1 MSNTIVT
8 KIEQLTKTDIISN
21 AITNNQVICIDISE
35 NRIGIKNSN
44 PAFELDVSGNI
55 NITEKII
62 SQELSC
68 NIINAEQLISND
80 ISSNI
85 ILTDNIYSNSDSNTI
100 DFSNSKIINLQE
112 LTCNKIIIDTISSES
127 ISITINN
134 NTNFSNNLHID
145 NNLDISGLINLSG
158 DLIINNGTIKFN
170 NTTADILCISNSSLA
185 SISFEELREIM
196 FPRETFQEIS
206 QLTNTITI
214 TSDDRL
220 KHNEEYIYNAL
231 DTIEK
236 IVPQI
241 YQKTKTFKE
250 HDYRG
255 EVNEEHTTEIG
266 IIAQELYEIN
276 ELSFCVIPGDET
288 TPYSVNYNNI
298 FTYGLA
304 GLKELNTKVNNIN
317 NRITEL
323 SNNIYNTN
331 KMLSNNNNIINIQNL
346 ITTQNL
352 MIQTLQNK
360 INQLENKIK

>member
-68 NIINAEQLISND
+68 NIINNEKIISND

-112 LTCNKIIIDTISSES
+112 LSCNKIIIDTISSES

-158 DLIINNGTIKFN
+158 DLIINNGTIKF
-170 NTTADILCISNSSLA
+170 TKSTADILCISNNSLA
-185 SISFEELREIM
+185 SISFEELSEI
-196 FPRETFQEIS
+196 FNIRLTTSE
-206 QLTNTITI
+206 LTNTITI

-317 NRITEL
+317 NRIIEL

-331 KMLSNNNNIINIQNL
+331 KMLSNNNNIINIQNY

>member
-68 NIINAEQLISND
+68 NIINNEKIISND

-112 LTCNKIIIDTISSES
+112 LSCNKIIIDTISSES

-158 DLIINNGTIKFN
+158 DLIINNGTIKFTN
-170 NTTADILCISNSSLA
+170 STADILCISNNSLA
-185 SISFEELREIM
+185 SISFEQLSEILNI
-196 FPRETFQEIS
+196 RLTTSE
-206 QLTNTITI
+206 LTNTITI

-317 NRITEL
+317 NRIIEL

-331 KMLSNNNNIINIQNL
+331 KMLSNNNNIINIQNY